1 MRRLLPVA
9 LLLPLAVS
17 ACLPQSEPAA
27 STEEDVAAVLAVRAA
42 EVASITTGDT
52 VIAHVADDIVL
63 MPPNSPAVVG
73 KTAARAWSR
82 ELSQQATIQA
92 IDYTSADVVIAGDWA
107 IERYAGSV
115 TMVPT
120 GGEPMSETLKGIH
133 IYRRQADGSWK
144 LAQDVWNS
152 DQPLPEMP

>member
-1 MRRLLPVA
+1 MPRLIPLV
-9 LLLPLAVS
+9 LLLPFAVS

-52 VIAHVADDIVL
+52 VIAHVANDIVL
-63 MPPNSPAVVG
+63 MPPNAPAVSG
-73 KTAARAWSR
+73 KAAARAWSQ
-82 ELSQQATIQA
+82 ELSQQMTIQA

-107 IERYAGSV
+107 IERYAGSL
-115 TMVPT
+115 TMTPL
-120 GGEPMSETLKGIH
+120 GGETMSETLKGIH

-152 DQPLPEMP
+152 DQPLPDMP